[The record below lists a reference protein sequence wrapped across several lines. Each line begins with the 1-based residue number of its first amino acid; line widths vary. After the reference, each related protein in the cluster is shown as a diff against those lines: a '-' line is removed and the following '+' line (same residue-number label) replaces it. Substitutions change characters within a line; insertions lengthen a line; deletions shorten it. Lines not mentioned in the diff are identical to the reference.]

1 VDLHPPQIEG
11 FFHTSVDTLTAVPAL
26 CRVIGNRMPAGSV
39 VVSPDV
45 GRAPLALQYAE
56 CLGLPVV
63 IQHKRRKSGGETE
76 VTHMVGDVQ
85 TRACLIVDDVIS
97 TGGTIAESVKALL
110 EAGARPEIVV
120 AATHALLLPGARQR
134 LSHEAISEVFVTD
147 TVAVEESDW
156 NVRKHEPTIVP

>member
-1 VDLHPPQIEG
+1 
-11 FFHTSVDTLTAVPAL
+11 
-26 CRVIGNRMPAGSV
+26 M
-39 VVSPDV
+39 
-45 GRAPLALQYAE
+45 QYAE

-76 VTHMVGDVQ
+76 VTHMVGDVE

-97 TGGTIAESVKALL
+97 TGGTIAQSVQALL

-134 LSHEAISEVFVTD
+134 LSHPAIKEVFVTD
-147 TVAVEESDW
+147 TVAVEESDQPRLHVESAGPLIAPALEWSLDW